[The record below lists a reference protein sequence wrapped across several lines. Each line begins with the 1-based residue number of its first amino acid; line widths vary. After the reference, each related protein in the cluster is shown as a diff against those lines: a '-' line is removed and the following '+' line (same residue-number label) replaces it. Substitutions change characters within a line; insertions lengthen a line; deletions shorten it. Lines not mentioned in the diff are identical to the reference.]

1 MINHN
6 WEKVFANLKTSEGSL
21 LVKNLNQNGF
31 ILEEDTFITKVMLY
45 EALQN
50 LNKWFSKHGYLGGE
64 LFVIG
69 DYFPKFGVAY
79 IIFDNTRFDHK
90 DALLKLTIIYT

>member
-31 ILEEDTFITKVMLY
+31 ILEEDTFITEAMLY

-50 LNKWFSKHGYLGGE
+50 LNKWFSQHGYLGAE
-64 LFVIG
+64 LSVIG
-69 DYFPKFGVAY
+69 DYFPKFGAAY
-79 IIFDNTRFDHK
+79 INSDNTRFES
-90 DALLKLTIIYT
+90 